1 MIREHIDVNE
11 RWETWQEI
19 QQLCALANASVSK
32 DQLERWR
39 SRGLLPKVIQV
50 GKGRGSGSE
59 TRYPFGTANQAIAIV
74 ELLSVKEKFS
84 FVGWQLWMRGFA
96 VDERYWKADVENAIS
111 LLKRTPAYVRLMDRK
126 FLTDEKTVYDQIPA
140 SNFKNTP
147 FAKGLTKLSPDM
159 QALSF
164 SLLGEIAKGHFTSFA
179 SIRNDDP
186 KTNIDTISKF
196 IGIPIQPVV
205 AGIFAK
211 SEFEV
216 DFELQLNAIS
226 SALHDLRTNSSITN
240 EKITPDI
247 RREFW
252 NVLDIANNLK
262 LALPDFSKSP
272 IGRFANA
279 IANDQ
284 KLQAFGI
291 ILWCA
296 FREMGTIQSNDDIT
310 ELATISN

>member
-1 MIREHIDVNE
+1 MQE
-11 RWETWQEI
+11 RWETWLEI
-19 QQLCALANASVSK
+19 QHLCALANASVSK

-59 TRYPFGTANQAIAIV
+59 TRYPIGTANQAIAIV
-74 ELLSVKEKFS
+74 ELLSVKEKLD
-84 FVGWQLWMRGFA
+84 FVGWQLWMRGYT
-96 VDERYWKADVENAIS
+96 VDEKYWKADVDKAIS
-111 LLKRTPAYVRLMDRK
+111 LLKRTPAFVRLMDRK
-126 FLTDEKTVYDQIPA
+126 YLTDEKTVYDQIPA

-147 FAKGLTKLSPDM
+147 FAKGLAKLSPDM

-164 SLLGEIAKGHFTSFA
+164 SLLGEIAKGNFTSFA

-186 KTNIDTISKF
+186 KTNMDTISKF
-196 IGIPIQPVV
+196 IGMPIQPVV
-205 AGIFAK
+205 AGIFPK
-211 SEFEV
+211 SEFEA
-216 DFELQLNAIS
+216 DLELQLSAIS
-226 SALHDLRTNSSITN
+226 NALHYLRTNPSITI
-240 EKITPDI
+240 ERITPEI
-247 RREFW
+247 RRELW

-262 LALPDFSKSP
+262 SALPDFPKSP

-310 ELATISN
+310 ELAAISNSNTLN